1 MKKTLFVISLLASAI
16 LFLPSAEAAVITY
29 FADLTG
35 PSEVPPNA
43 SPGIGTAMVVMDDV
57 AHTMHVEAVFSGLIG
72 NTTASHIHA
81 ATALPGVGTASV
93 ATQTPSFTGF
103 PLGVTAGLF
112 NNTFDLTDASSWS
125 AGYITAH
132 GGDTATAEAALLEAL
147 AEGRAYFNIHTSTYS
162 GGEIRGFLTP
172 VPEPSTLL
180 LLGSGLVGL
189 VGYGRRRIKK

>member
-1 MKKTLFVISLLASAI
+1 MKKNSFRDFRTGLGDPVPTIGGSGCDHL
-16 LFLPSAEAAVITY
+16 

-43 SPGIGTAMVVMDDV
+43 SPGIGTAMVVMDDI
-57 AHTMHVEAVFSGLIG
+57 AHTMHVEAVFSGLIETRLHRTYTPRQPYQG
-72 NTTASHIHA
+72 RHRQCRHA
-81 ATALPGVGTASV
+81 D
-93 ATQTPSFTGF
+93 PSFTGF

-132 GGDTATAEAALLEAL
+132 GGTPATAEAALLEAL
-147 AEGRAYFNIHTSTYS
+147 AEGRAYFNIHTSTYP

-172 VPEPSTLL
+172 VPEPSTLF
-180 LLGSGLVGL
+180 LLGSGLIGL
-189 VGYGRRRIKK
+189 VGYGRKRMKK

>member
-1 MKKTLFVISLLASAI
+1 MKKTLFVISVLASAI

-43 SPGIGTAMVVMDDV
+43 SPGIGTAMVVMDDI